1 MTVQQ
6 LIKAL
11 EAIPLELH
19 AAQVIVTGAGS
30 AGHVQMVRAGLVTEQ
45 GNEIDSVEV
54 LSHWSAVEPFEVV
67 AVLVAT
73 RDR

>member
-11 EAIPLELH
+11 EKIPLELR
-19 AAQVIVTGAGS
+19 AAHVIVTGTGS

-54 LSHWSAVEPFEVV
+54 LSQWSAVEPFEVV